1 MDRLDAMQVLLA
13 VVDAGS
19 LSAASRNLNI
29 PLPNVSRRVAELEQR
44 LGTTLLIRTHRNI
57 QLTDAGK
64 DYVEGIRQLLD
75 QIEHVERRASGEYTV
90 PRGELRLTTSI
101 EFGRLIVLPLLIPFL
116 EEYPDVTIDVISVD
130 GALPLV
136 EDHLDVAVRIGH
148 LADSSLRAVK
158 IGEVRPLTCASP
170 AYLDRR
176 GRPGRPDDLPLHDG
190 ALFGKLNDGWW
201 KYRCEGEIIEAKPQ
215 RRLHGNTAAASIAAA
230 LGGIGITRALD
241 FQVADHLRSG
251 ALVRILEDYEID
263 PFPVHLLYVGQGLI
277 PLKLRVFLDWITPR
291 LRERLQELRGLP

>member
-1 MDRLDAMQVLLA
+1 MDRLDATQVLLA

-64 DYVEGIRQLLD
+64 DYVDGIRQLIE
-75 QIEHVERRASGEYTV
+75 QIEQVERRASGEYTA

-101 EFGRLIVLPLLIPFL
+101 EFGRTVILPLLMPFL
-116 EEYPDVTIDVISVD
+116 EEYPDIAVDVISVD
-130 GALPLV
+130 GTLQLI

-148 LADSSLRAVK
+148 LADSSFMAVK

-170 AYLDRR
+170 AYLERR
-176 GRPGRPDDLPLHDG
+176 GRPRRPDELPLHDG
-190 ALFGKLNDGWW
+190 ALFGKLNEGWW
-201 KYRCEGEIIEAKPQ
+201 KYRCDGEIIEAKPKP
-215 RRLHGNTAAASIAAA
+215 RLRGNTAAASITAA

-251 ALVRILEDYEID
+251 ALVRILEDYEIG
-263 PFPVHLLYVGQGLI
+263 PFPVHLLYVRQGLI

-291 LRERLQELRGLP
+291 LRERLKDLRDLP

>member
-1 MDRLDAMQVLLA
+1 MAKLA
-13 VVDAGS
+13 ILMVTAFVDMVG
-19 LSAASRNLNI
+19 L
-29 PLPNVSRRVAELEQR
+29 
-44 LGTTLLIRTHRNI
+44 
-57 QLTDAGK
+57 
-64 DYVEGIRQLLD
+64 
-75 QIEHVERRASGEYTV
+75 
-90 PRGELRLTTSI
+90 
-101 EFGRLIVLPLLIPFL
+101 LIVLPLLIPFL

-148 LADSSLRAVK
+148 LADSSLMAVK
-158 IGEVRPLTCASP
+158 IGEVSPFTSASP

-176 GRPGRPDDLPLHDG
+176 GRPDRPDDLPLHDG

-291 LRERLQELRGLP
+291 LRERLQELRDLP